1 MMVNFP
7 AWLSPLRNFHQRLA
21 NAKTVANPDLLLGQL
36 RCADIFTKSPGSL
49 QKRMWLKPETGEI
62 RHPARIMFW
71 RIKMHRLVDAAVDG
85 TIGHLVT
92 LEPQLSKHY
101 WAIDRLARHCAQGT
115 VGPKRLGSANQ
126 QRVDQSIN
134 HSRSLAAWQWHSH
147 WHLQRLTLKAVRMQT
162 SDLRIALFSGNY
174 NYVRDGA
181 NQALNRLVGY
191 LLKKGASVR
200 VYSPTVDEP
209 AFPATGDLV
218 GVPSIAIPNRPEYR
232 IPVSLSGRVKRDLD
246 TFSPNVVQIS
256 SPDRV
261 ARQAVKWARKRNL
274 PVLCSVH
281 TRFETYLRYYNMSF
295 AEPLIE
301 AWLRRLY
308 RKCDALVAP
317 SESFAQVL
325 REQRMNYDID
335 IWSRG
340 VDRDIFNPGRR
351 DLEWRR
357 AQGLT
362 DQPMVIGFLG
372 RLVMEKGLDVFSD
385 AIDQLRRRSVPHQ
398 VMVIG
403 EGPARG
409 WFESRL
415 PHAKFVGFQGGAD
428 LGRAVAAMDLL
439 FNPSVTETFGNV
451 TLEAMACG
459 LPVVAAKATGS
470 QSLVDDK
477 VSGRLI
483 IPGAINQ
490 FADALQLYCTDD
502 ALRRKHG
509 DAGEARSLNYSWDA
523 INQTVADTYIRLI
536 RQRAARTIAVG

>member
-1 MMVNFP
+1 
-7 AWLSPLRNFHQRLA
+7 
-21 NAKTVANPDLLLGQL
+21 
-36 RCADIFTKSPGSL
+36 
-49 QKRMWLKPETGEI
+49 
-62 RHPARIMFW
+62 
-71 RIKMHRLVDAAVDG
+71 
-85 TIGHLVT
+85 
-92 LEPQLSKHY
+92 
-101 WAIDRLARHCAQGT
+101 
-115 VGPKRLGSANQ
+115 
-126 QRVDQSIN
+126 
-134 HSRSLAAWQWHSH
+134 
-147 WHLQRLTLKAVRMQT
+147 MQT

-191 LLKKGASVR
+191 LLRQGASVR
-200 VYSPTVDEP
+200 VYSPTVDQP
-209 AFPATGDLV
+209 AFAPTGDLV
-218 GVPSIAIPNRPEYR
+218 SVPSMAIPNRPEYR
-232 IPVSLSGRVKRDLD
+232 IPLMLSGRVKRDLD
-246 TFSPNVVQIS
+246 RFSPNVVHIS

-261 ARQAVKWARKRNL
+261 ARQAVKWAQRRNL

-281 TRFETYLRYYNMSF
+281 TRFETYFRYYNMSF
-295 AEPLIE
+295 LEPAVE

-325 REQRMNYDID
+325 RQQRMNYDID

-340 VDRDIFNPGRR
+340 VDREIFNPLKR
-351 DLEWRR
+351 DLDWRR
-357 AQGLT
+357 SHGIA
-362 DQPMVIGFLG
+362 DDVPVIGFLG

-385 AIDQLRRRSVPHQ
+385 AIDQLRRRQVSHK

-415 PHAKFVGFQGGAD
+415 PHAAFVGFQGGAD
-428 LGRAVAAMDLL
+428 LGRAVACMDML

-470 QSLVDDK
+470 QSLVEDK

-483 IPGAINQ
+483 TPGAINQ
-490 FADALQLYCTDD
+490 FADVLQSYCTDD
-502 ALRRKHG
+502 ELRERHG
-509 DAGEARSLNYSWDA
+509 AAGEQRSLNYSWDA
-523 INQTVADTYIRLI
+523 INQTVADTYLRLI
-536 RQRAARTIAVG
+536 RQRAARSIAAC